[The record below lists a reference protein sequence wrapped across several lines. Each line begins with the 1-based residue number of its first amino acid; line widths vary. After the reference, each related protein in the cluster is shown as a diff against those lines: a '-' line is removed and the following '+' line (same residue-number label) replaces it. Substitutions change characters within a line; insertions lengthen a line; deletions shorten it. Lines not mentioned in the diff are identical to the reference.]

1 MLTEGCSNTATSLP
15 SHPITRY
22 HSSIPLVRLVLSCQV
37 NSSLKIGLE
46 TRAMRYSVSDV
57 ASSCATRSKT
67 RKICAP
73 PSLKGRASVNILNSK
88 FRTVKQRNLI
98 LITWGHVVG
107 AGAVCSQ
114 NLYCVVYSIL
124 YCSEYVSADRSSGP
138 VRYRQVN
145 EVKIPGDWCGT
156 EGGSASHYCERCV
169 SRQMPT
175 HYISHTC
182 EQLPSCLLFSMAIS
196 MYYLNSM
203 WIASSL
209 NQLCMSHSIRFI

>member
-88 FRTVKQRNLI
+88 FRTVKQRNFPHNVRTRRWRRRSLQPES
-98 LITWGHVVG
+98 LL
-107 AGAVCSQ
+107 CSIQ
-114 NLYCVVYSIL
+114 YTVLF
-124 YCSEYVSADRSSGP
+124 R
-138 VRYRQVN
+138 VRV
-145 EVKIPGDWCGT
+145 
-156 EGGSASHYCERCV
+156 GGSFVGTR
-169 SRQMPT
+169 T
-175 HYISHTC
+175 
-182 EQLPSCLLFSMAIS
+182 LPAG
-196 MYYLNSM
+196 
-203 WIASSL
+203 
-209 NQLCMSHSIRFI
+209 Q